1 MSVEP
6 ADPERAPAHFLL
18 GSSAPKTANPGVSA
32 RLCIG
37 IIHINQRHKPEV
49 FPRLKFGRNLGI
61 SGACEGSTASKQPQ
75 RQLVRGVSACL
86 WHQPQLWMSQAPLKA
101 IHFLSSPNEA
111 LILWLVSQH
120 RPRKLR
126 PKVWNNPQ
134 NMWVNMLL
142 STYLCSAWDLQL
154 VLLLLKQPSWHPH
167 TFFLVFFHSF
177 PLSKTVF
184 LDVLD
189 F

>member
-18 GSSAPKTANPGVSA
+18 GPSAPKTANPGVSA

-49 FPRLKFGRNLGI
+49 FPRLKFGRNLRI

-86 WHQPQLWMSQAPLKA
+86 WRQPQLWKSQAPLKA

-111 LILWLVSQH
+111 LILRLVSQH

-126 PKVWNNPQ
+126 DQRSEIIPRTCEWIRSCLRTSAVLETCSWSCFYWNSLLGILILFFSLLS
-134 NMWVNMLL
+134 LL
-142 STYLCSAWDLQL
+142 ST
-154 VLLLLKQPSWHPH
+154 
-167 TFFLVFFHSF
+167 F
-177 PLSKTVF
+177 
-184 LDVLD
+184 
-189 F
+189 